1 MRVRVKVSCLLA
13 CGLMLLSPLAVGA
26 ADWSTFAHDPQRSGW
41 AKEERAITPENVS
54 GLELKWKVHLK
65 NEAKFLSA
73 LTAPVVASGVLTSEG
88 LKTMVYVAAS
98 RDWKMR
104 LQTTLPLAASIP

>member
-1 MRVRVKVSCLLA
+1 MRMRAKVSCFLA
-13 CGLMLLSPLAVGA
+13 YGLMLLSPLTVGA
-26 ADWSTFAHDPQRSGW
+26 ADWPTFAHDPQRSGW

-73 LTAPVVASGVLTSEG
+73 FATPTG
-88 LKTMVYVAAS
+88 
-98 RDWKMR
+98 
-104 LQTTLPLAASIP
+104 P